1 MHRKLTTAELRIYNV
16 LGAEVMNTTITK
28 QLTTLETSNLPSG
41 IYFYKITGKNK
52 TIQSG
57 KLVSQQ

>member
-1 MHRKLTTAELRIYNV
+1 MKIYNV
-16 LGAEVMNTTITK
+16 LGAEVMNTTLTK

-52 TIQSG
+52 IIQSG
-57 KLVSQQ
+57 RLISQ